1 MTALLK
7 RLLPLHDVR
16 QRRTQRQFHEDSL
29 AYEQALSDQMQA
41 SKVVLG
47 LEQSKDRE
55 LGKLLSTESQ
65 AAQVHAGI
73 EYVAYLTTQAGL
85 ARERVQAAVQDT
97 AQALQVARTSR
108 KAYLKQ
114 VRVSHMMRQA
124 SQEQLR
130 QLSISR
136 SRTEELRQ
144 EDEFA
149 CAWQTSRAAQRQ
161 TQS

>member
-16 QRRTQRQFHEDSL
+16 QRRAQRQFHEDSL
-29 AYEQALSDQMQA
+29 AYEQSLSDQMQA
-41 SKVVLG
+41 SKVVVG
-47 LEQSKDRE
+47 LEQSRDSE
-55 LGKLLSTESQ
+55 LRQLLSTELQ
-65 AAQVHAGI
+65 AAQAHAGI
-73 EYVAYLTTQAGL
+73 EYTAYLGVQVGL

-97 AQALQVARTSR
+97 ARALELARTSR
-108 KAYLKQ
+108 KAYLRQ
-114 VRVSHMMRQA
+114 VRVNHMLRQA
-124 SQEQLR
+124 SKEQLR

-136 SRTEELRQ
+136 SRADELRQ

-149 CAWQTSRAAQRQ
+149 CTWQTSHMGQRQ